1 MKTLTVTAVKHKD
14 IREKEQ
20 LYIIMSNTEGK
31 KIVINVGQKTYDSVN
46 ELTGEKEI
54 INQDTKIP
62 FKEIDKKIGRTK

>member
-31 KIVINVGQKTYDSVN
+31 KVVINVGQKTYDSVN